1 MSFGEIENFAKALLV
16 SKSKGT
22 SLDMGIENMNIP
34 LIYKQHMEELR
45 SKIFAFRDIYTKNAQ
60 VSKDCILHKAEKS
73 RAELS
78 GAELSGAELS

>member
-22 SLDMGIENMNIP
+22 SLDMGIGNMNIP

-60 VSKDCILHKAEKS
+60 VSKDYVLHKAEKS
-73 RAELS
+73 RAEQS
-78 GAELSGAELS
+78 